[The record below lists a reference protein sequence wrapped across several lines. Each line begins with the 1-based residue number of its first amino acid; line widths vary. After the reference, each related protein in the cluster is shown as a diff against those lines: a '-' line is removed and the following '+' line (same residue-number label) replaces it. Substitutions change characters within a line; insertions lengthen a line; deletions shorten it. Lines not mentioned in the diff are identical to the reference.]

1 MIARAQ
7 AATRTLAEKWVIV
20 RPKVAGE
27 NKLPIVL
34 RVKVECVH
42 YSSKCWSSLT
52 LRLGTTLYS
61 RFPRL
66 IDQLLRGLCRNSTN
80 MNSLCLSGFQLDLM
94 RLLVNNDS
102 KPAMC
107 LGSCDQSANR
117 YPHDLGA
124 KERRAETLFKWQS
137 MWIPELFSLG
147 GISSCCHGQ

>member
-1 MIARAQ
+1 MFIIRAN
-7 AATRTLAEKWVIV
+7 
-20 RPKVAGE
+20 AG
-27 NKLPIVL
+27 LG
-34 RVKVECVH
+34 
-42 YSSKCWSSLT
+42 SLT

-117 YPHDLGA
+117 CPHDLGA
-124 KERRAETLFKWQS
+124 KERRAETRLKWQS
-137 MWIPELFSLG
+137 MWIAIQPQRDQFLLPWLIIRVTTGSK
-147 GISSCCHGQ
+147 SWSCCSSRVPARDW